1 MSKEWNINGYDLI
14 SSFISL
20 LLVISWLSLDQK
32 DSLIIKNLI
41 SLSLLLTFVIH
52 FYFKSNYLLFHIFL
66 LGICFRFHYLSYT
79 GFEQLPFADAQ
90 LDFFMANVL
99 MENGELTII
108 THELH
113 DNRLAY
119 YSSWPLSQTSVVVLS
134 FISDTSL
141 LLSTN
146 IIQLTYYTG
155 SIMLFYGIVYWFQNN
170 FLDNSENLIFA
181 AMLLFISLPE
191 LNYWQGEV
199 VRMNLGI
206 LSHFFVIL
214 CIIRLYSR
222 DLRYENTILLI
233 LASLMISFSHNLT
246 SALSVLIF
254 SFFAIIFINSS
265 YFGNGRKFTQSSR
278 EFINSMFNSLGII
291 TISTIIWWSLIG
303 DVLFPKIQAAVSKY
317 WEILSGNF
325 TLTHD
330 PRLQVAA
337 ELSPLWSD
345 FFLFSRDFIL
355 FFGTAVGFILLFI
368 HKRKEIFDDK
378 NILYFS
384 LVSSYV
390 FIFISLFFWAEPFRV
405 LAYTSPLMAVS
416 FAYFFNKLQNKNI
429 LKLDISS
436 TFLILILMASFISPL
451 SHTHSPVYFY
461 DDDLSPSE
469 FGEPSKYSNEGIN
482 FLLSHTKSEST
493 FSVDYPDYAAH
504 MLNSSSIT
512 RLSPLSLSVI
522 QYNSTSLYFE
532 DNTDVVLL
540 IRGGSLYQ
548 HSSAQATQSSFVEF
562 TEKAQDLI
570 LSELNSKGNL
580 VYDQGNGASI
590 WTTDFY

>member
-20 LLVISWLSLDQK
+20 LLVISWLSLDQN
-32 DSLIIKNLI
+32 DSSIIKNLI
-41 SLSLLLTFVIH
+41 SLSLILTLVIH

-146 IIQLTYYTG
+146 VIQLTYYTG

-233 LASLMISFSHNLT
+233 LASLMMSFSHNLT

-265 YFGNGRKFTQSSR
+265 YFGNSRKFSQTSR

-368 HKRKEIFDDK
+368 NKRKEIFNDK

-390 FIFISLFFWAEPFRV
+390 FIFISLFF
-405 LAYTSPLMAVS
+405 
-416 FAYFFNKLQNKNI
+416 
-429 LKLDISS
+429 
-436 TFLILILMASFISPL
+436 
-451 SHTHSPVYFY
+451 
-461 DDDLSPSE
+461 
-469 FGEPSKYSNEGIN
+469 
-482 FLLSHTKSEST
+482 
-493 FSVDYPDYAAH
+493 
-504 MLNSSSIT
+504 
-512 RLSPLSLSVI
+512 
-522 QYNSTSLYFE
+522 
-532 DNTDVVLL
+532 
-540 IRGGSLYQ
+540 
-548 HSSAQATQSSFVEF
+548 
-562 TEKAQDLI
+562 
-570 LSELNSKGNL
+570 
-580 VYDQGNGASI
+580 
-590 WTTDFY
+590 